1 MKCKKCRKVIP
12 DDSKFCCY
20 CGTSQAAKPK
30 MYRRPD
36 GLYEKVVTIGGRRVY
51 FRGKTEKEVERKM
64 LEYNEQRETGEPFRA
79 VAEEWKEEHF
89 PKLSPNSLSNYT
101 PAFNRAVDYFADTPI
116 AQIKP
121 PDIQKFLAAQPSS
134 WAQKTF
140 ATQFLILNL
149 IFKYA
154 AVKGMIETS
163 PTEYIQPPHGTGKKR
178 RRAASEDEIEKIIA
192 AVDKP
197 FGLYAYLLIYTGCR
211 RCEALGLQYKHI
223 DRENNVIHIMHEV
236 YFKSNR
242 PAFKEPKTGTSF
254 RDIVLLDVL
263 KEKIPEGKPED
274 FLFNIDGKPLSKSQ
288 FTAAWKRYAAA
299 SGVNELTPHIVRHGY
314 ATMLHDAGIDAK
326 DAQELLGHAQISTTL
341 DIYTHITKKRR
352 TEVAEK
358 LNDYAKSTQ

>member
-1 MKCKKCRKVIP
+1 MKCKKCRKEIP

-20 CGTSQAAKPK
+20 CGTPVEKGK

-36 GLYEKVVTIGGRRVY
+36 GLYEKVITINGKRVY

-64 LEYNEQRETGEPFRA
+64 LEYNERRETGEPFST

-101 PAFNRAVDYFADTPI
+101 PAFNRAVDYFDDTPI

-121 PDIQKFLAAQPSS
+121 QDVQKFLAAQPSS

-223 DRENNVIHIMHEV
+223 DRENNVIHVMQTV
-236 YFKSNR
+236 YFESNR
-242 PAFKEPKTGTSF
+242 AALKKPKTDKGV
-254 RDIVLLDVL
+254 RDIILLDVL

-274 FLFNIDGKPLSKSQ
+274 FVFSIDGKPLSKSQ
-288 FTAAWKRYAAA
+288 FAAAWERYTAE
-299 SGVNELTPHIVRHGY
+299 SGVKELTPHIVRHGY

-341 DIYTHITKKRR
+341 DTYTHVSKKRR

-358 LNDYAKSTQ
+358 LNNYANNTQ